1 MKTRISFSKLPGP
14 MPRALPLV
22 AVVALLAGC
31 GSGDDAPVVAT
42 TTQVADLAHAVAG
55 SRTQVAGIL
64 TPNADP
70 HGYEPRARDIKRLV
84 GAKLVLRS
92 GGELDDWLD
101 EARRSAGSDAPVV
114 TLGAHADREPHWWQ
128 DPRAAIAAVPRIEAA
143 LSKLDPGGRS
153 AYAANARRYLSR
165 LRALDRGIAACVT
178 TIPKAQ
184 RKLVTTHDALG
195 AYARRYGLE
204 VIATVIP
211 SRSTRGQA
219 SAGETAALVRTIRR
233 EKVPAVFAESSV
245 RADVEQ
251 AIAREAGARVS
262 PPLWA
267 DSLGPRGSSGA
278 TYLSSMAANTRTI
291 VGALGGEPGR
301 CP

>member
-1 MKTRISFSKLPGP
+1 MGRLL
-14 MPRALPLV
+14 RLLPLLI
-22 AVVALLAGC
+22 ALVLVAGC
-31 GSGDDAPVVAT
+31 GSGADAPVVAT
-42 TTQVADLAHAVAG
+42 TTQVADIARSVAG
-55 SRTQVAGIL
+55 KRTEVAGIL

-70 HGYEPRARDIKRLV
+70 HGYEPRARDVKRLV

-92 GGELDDWLD
+92 GGEIDDWLD
-101 EARRSAGSDAPVV
+101 EARRSAGSHATVV
-114 TLGAHADREPHWWQ
+114 TVGQNTDQEPHWWQ
-128 DPRAAIAAVPRIEAA
+128 DPRAVIAAVPRIAAA
-143 LSKLDPGGRS
+143 LAKVDPGGRS
-153 AYAANARRYLSR
+153 AYRANAARYERRLT
-165 LRALDRGIAACVT
+165 ALDRGIAACIG
-178 TIPKAQ
+178 TIPRGQ

-233 EKVPAVFAESSV
+233 ERVPAVFAESSV
-245 RADVEQ
+245 RSDVEK
-251 AIAREAGARVS
+251 AIADEAGARVS

-267 DSLGPRGSSGA
+267 DSLGPAGSSGA
-278 TYLSSMAANTRTI
+278 TYLGSMAANTRTI
-291 VGALGGEPGR
+291 VGALGGDAGR

>member
-1 MKTRISFSKLPGP
+1 VSDSVLRLLSVLF
-14 MPRALPLV
+14 V
-22 AVVALLAGC
+22 AVAAVVLLSGSAG
-31 GSGDDAPVVAT
+31 GDGAPVVAT
-42 TTQVADLAHAVAG
+42 TTQVADLARNVAG
-55 SRTQVAGIL
+55 SRAPVGGIL
-64 TPNADP
+64 TPNTDP
-70 HGYEPRARDIKRLV
+70 HGYEPRARDVKRLV

-92 GGELDDWLD
+92 GGEIDEWLD
-101 EARRSAGSDAPVV
+101 EARRSAGSEAPVI
-114 TLGAHADREPHWWQ
+114 TLGRHTDAEPHWWQ

-143 LSKLDPGGRS
+143 LTRIDPAGR
-153 AYAANARRYLSR
+153 ATYEANAARYLAR
-165 LRALDRGIAACVT
+165 LRALDRGIAACIA
-178 TIPKAQ
+178 TIPAAQ

-195 AYARRYGLE
+195 AYAKRYGLK

-219 SAGETAALVRTIRR
+219 SAGETAALVRTIKR
-233 EKVPAVFAESSV
+233 EHVPAVFAESSV

-251 AIAREAGARVS
+251 AIADEAGARVS

-267 DSLGPRGSSGA
+267 DSLGPKGSDGA

-291 VGALGGEPGR
+291 VRALGGR

>member
-1 MKTRISFSKLPGP
+1 MLRLLSLLLAIV
-14 MPRALPLV
+14 LV
-22 AVVALLAGC
+22 AGC
-31 GSGDDAPVVAT
+31 GSDDDAPVVAT
-42 TTQVADLAHAVAG
+42 TTQVADIARNVAG
-55 SRTQVAGIL
+55 KRTEVAGIL

-70 HGYEPRARDIKRLV
+70 HGYEPRARDVKQLV

-92 GGELDDWLD
+92 GGEIDDWLD
-101 EARRSAGSDAPVV
+101 EARRSAGSDAAVV
-114 TLGAHADREPHWWQ
+114 TVGEDTAQEPHWWQ
-128 DPRAAIAAVPRIEAA
+128 DPRAVIAAVPRVAAA
-143 LSKLDPGGRS
+143 LTKVDPSGRS
-153 AYAANARRYLSR
+153 AYRANAARYERRLTV
-165 LRALDRGIAACVT
+165 LDRGIAACIA
-178 TIPKAQ
+178 TIPRGQ

-245 RADVEQ
+245 RSDVEK
-251 AIAREAGARVS
+251 AIAQEAGARVS

-267 DSLGPRGSSGA
+267 DSLGPKGSSGA

-291 VGALGGEPGR
+291 VSALGGDPGR